1 MTGVTF
7 LESAADTL
15 VRATWQGAILAVVV
29 LGICFTFRRIPAR
42 WRCGLWLVVLVR
54 FLAPVTPPS
63 TVSLFNLPS
72 IFDVLRRPC
81 TEDHALVD
89 FRSIPNPLATSGLE
103 DPSRARSTGSLQPE
117 LSSSAVRDRR
127 WIPRPVSAA
136 VAVWFVGFVAM
147 LLGRGIQS
155 SRLRSLLRGHRVL
168 DRGPAPAILT
178 TCLEKSRIRRP
189 VVLLLTDANT
199 SPAVVGLIRPRIIIS
214 EQTLATLSSDELRWL
229 FRHEL
234 AHVRRL
240 DVATQY
246 LWWWARAF
254 HWFNPLVWWAAS
266 RARGDAELAC
276 DESVLDTATDRE
288 RAGYGNALLRVAEMM
303 LKSKSDYG
311 TVAFLTR
318 EPKLSMRIG
327 VIAGYRG
334 RSLAW
339 TILSPV
345 LLLLLV
351 CAGLTDAVSH
361 PWKSARAGEPES
373 RPSQDQSPTVE
384 AAATHRM
391 TQGRKLRIHVLGPD
405 DKPLAGATIFANVT
419 TAEPKIINRD
429 YVCDVDGQADVELP
443 KAQIQML
450 RLWARKSGYV
460 AWHAHWWAEMQ
471 PDGHLIPA
479 EYTFRLEKGT
489 LIGSLVKNES
499 GEPIAGV
506 KVQVELVQP
515 AAVVYADPR
524 KNQRSFADMSL
535 AEGKDAKTTDA
546 LGRWTLDNV
555 PAGEEVEVK
564 LMLSHPDYVSEYSWA
579 GRMQKAQNIS
589 TRSLREGNA
598 AIVMHRG
605 ISVTG
610 FVIDADGKKIKNAIV
625 MWGDDPYRNAQWASQ
640 QTRTDA
646 NGHYRFPP
654 LAAGPITV
662 TTVAKGWAPAQKT
675 FEITSNE
682 SSANFQLRPG
692 MTTRIR
698 FVDEAGAAIPEVYV
712 TIERWRNGKTLYN
725 RGMPF
730 IFDPEIPGGA
740 DRQGIYE
747 WTWAP
752 DDAVT
757 YVFSKSGF
765 QALRNQSLKGGE
777 GEHVITLRR

>member
-7 LESAADTL
+7 LESAADAL

-29 LGICFTFRRIPAR
+29 LGVCFTFRRIPAR
-42 WRCGLWLVVLVR
+42 WRYGLWLVVLAR
-54 FLAPVTPPS
+54 FLLPVTPS
-63 TVSLFNLPS
+63 SAISLFNLPS
-72 IFDVLRRPC
+72 IFDVGPPAGAKER
-81 TEDHALVD
+81 ALVD
-89 FRSIPNPLATSGLE
+89 FRGTPNLSANSGLGFL
-103 DPSRARSTGSLQPE
+103 SGVTSTNSLPPE
-117 LSSSAVRDRR
+117 QSSSAVGDRR
-127 WIPRPVSAA
+127 WRLSPVEAA
-136 VAVWFVGFVAM
+136 GAVWFLGFVAM
-147 LLGRGIQS
+147 LLRRGVQS
-155 SRLRSLLRGHRVL
+155 KRLRRLLRGLRVL
-168 DRGPAPAILT
+168 DRGPASATLT
-178 TCLEKSRIRRP
+178 TCLEESGIRRR
-189 VVLLLTDANT
+189 VLLLVTDANT
-199 SPAVVGLIRPRIIIS
+199 SPAVVGLIRPRIIVS
-214 EQTLATLSSDELRWL
+214 EQTIATLSSGELRWL

-240 DVATQY
+240 DLATQS
-246 LWWWARAF
+246 LWRWARAF
-254 HWFNPLVWWAAS
+254 HWFNPLIWWAAS

-276 DESVLDTATDRE
+276 DESVLDRATGPE
-288 RAGYGNALLRVAEMM
+288 RVGYGDALLRVAEMM
-303 LKSKSDYG
+303 LKSNSDYG
-311 TVAFLTR
+311 TVAFLTQ
-318 EPKLSMRIG
+318 EPKLAKRIG
-327 VIAGYRG
+327 LIAGYQG
-334 RSLAW
+334 RSLTW
-339 TILSPV
+339 TILSSA
-345 LLLLLV
+345 LLLGLV
-351 CAGLTDAVSH
+351 CVGLTDAGSL
-361 PWKSARAGEPES
+361 PSGSARAEEPKSLSSQAES
-373 RPSQDQSPTVE
+373 L
-384 AAATHRM
+384 AAEVAVNDGM
-391 TQGRKLRIHVLGPD
+391 TQGRKLRIQVLGPD
-405 DKPLAGATIFANVT
+405 GKPLAGANIFANVT
-419 TAEPKIINRD
+419 TTEPKIINRD
-429 YVCDVDGQADVELP
+429 YVCSVDGQAEVELP
-443 KAQIQML
+443 DAKIQML

-460 AWHAHWWAEMQ
+460 AWYAHWWAEMQ

-489 LIGSLVKNES
+489 LIGGVVKNES

-524 KNQRSFADMSL
+524 KNRRSFADMSL

-555 PAGEEVEVK
+555 PAGEQVEVK

-598 AIVMHRG
+598 AFVMHRG

-610 FVIDADGKKIKNAIV
+610 FVIDADGKKINNAIV
-625 MWGDDPYRNAQWASQ
+625 MWGDDTYQNAQWVSQ

-675 FEITSNE
+675 FEITSHE

-730 IFDPEIPGGA
+730 IFDPEIPGRA